1 MREKTDRRENIEN
14 MKSTQ
19 RVRRGLAFIL
29 GLSLLL
35 LAPAQLK
42 AAAAETPSL
51 SAEIVF
57 FESAVPLKPV
67 RLLING
73 NEVTL
78 SDPIR
83 NISGR
88 IYYPFRSC
96 LESMGAAVE
105 WDGST
110 RTATG
115 TLGGQ
120 TVAFT
125 VGTSDYT
132 INGISERMPDALPL
146 LDTSLQRVYLPI
158 RYAAEALGYEI
169 AWIPGAALDTVSLT
183 GPYETA
189 VLSQTNAV
197 QIDGRPVRLGDTKTL
212 VLLNFGQPDRID
224 ASAYG
229 LQWYVYNRNYEN
241 FIMIGL
247 AGDRVTGFF
256 TNARDLQL
264 RDNLGQGASPTQVGN
279 VYGTVDT
286 MEFWFDPNDGNGL
299 YAVWCMGDKPADLEA
314 EAEFLKNPEALL
326 RTYETECL
334 DITNAFRV
342 RYDLPTVQYSAQAA
356 KIARDYTKDMAL
368 RDYFSHTNPEG
379 QGPLDRILAGGL
391 DVQKVTENLAAGY
404 PDAIQVLKGWVDSA
418 SHRKGMLESNEYLG
432 VGAYYYAESKYQYYM
447 AQEFY
452 TPWH

>member
-1 MREKTDRRENIEN
+1 MA
-14 MKSTQ
+14 
-19 RVRRGLAFIL
+19 VIL
-29 GLSLLL
+29 GLSLLISAPASL
-35 LAPAQLK
+35 LAAT
-42 AAAAETPSL
+42 AEAPSL
-51 SAEIVF
+51 SAEIVT
-57 FESAVPLKPV
+57 FESAVPAKPV

-73 NEVTL
+73 SEAML
-78 SDPIR
+78 SDPVR

-96 LESMGAAVE
+96 LESMGALVE
-105 WDGST
+105 WEGST

-115 TLGGQ
+115 TLGNQ

-125 VGTSDYT
+125 VGTSEYT
-132 INGISERMPDALPL
+132 INGKPERMPDALPL
-146 LDTSLQRVYLPI
+146 LDPDLQRVYLPI
-158 RYAAEALGYEI
+158 RYAAEALGCRI
-169 AWIPGAALDTVSLT
+169 AWIPGADVDTVSLT
-183 GPYETA
+183 GPSEAA

-197 QIDGRPVRLGDTKTL
+197 QFGDRFVRLGDSKTL

-229 LQWYVYNRNYEN
+229 LQWYVYNRNNEN

-247 AGDRVTGFF
+247 TGDRVTGFF
-256 TNARDLQL
+256 TNAKNLRL

-286 MEFWFDPNDGNGL
+286 MEFWFDPNNGNGL
-299 YAVWCMGDKPADLEA
+299 YAVWCMEDKPADLEA
-314 EAEFLKNPEALL
+314 EAEFLKNQEALL

-334 DITNAFRV
+334 DITNAFRAC
-342 RYDLPTVQYSAQAA
+342 YDLPAVQYSPQAA
-356 KIARDYTKDMAL
+356 KVARDYTKDMAL

-391 DVQKVTENLAAGY
+391 DIQKVTENLAAGY

>member
-1 MREKTDRRENIEN
+1 
-14 MKSTQ
+14 MKSKII
-19 RVRRGLAFIL
+19 VRSGMAAIL
-29 GLSLLL
+29 CFCLLL
-35 LAPAQLK
+35 MIPASLR
-42 AAAAETPSL
+42 AADAEPSSL
-51 SAEIVF
+51 SAGIVV
-57 FESAVPLKPV
+57 FESAVPAKPV
-67 RLLING
+67 QLLING

-78 SDPIR
+78 ADPIR
-83 NISGR
+83 NVSGR

-96 LESMGAAVE
+96 LESMGASVE
-105 WDGST
+105 WDGGT

-115 TLGGQ
+115 TLGPQ

-132 INGISERMPDALPL
+132 INGVPERMPDALPL
-146 LDTSLQRVYLPI
+146 LDTKLQRVYLPI
-158 RYAAEALGYEI
+158 RYAAEALGYQI
-169 AWIPGAALDTVSLT
+169 TWIPGATVDTVSLT
-183 GPYETA
+183 GPYQTA

-197 QIDGRPVRLGDTKTL
+197 QINGRSVRLGDTKTL
-212 VLLNFGQPDRID
+212 VLMNFGQPDRID
-224 ASAYG
+224 ASPYG
-229 LQWYVYNRNYEN
+229 LQWYVYHRNYEN
-241 FIMIGL
+241 FMMIGL

-256 TNARDLQL
+256 TNAKNLQL

-279 VYGTVDT
+279 VYGTIDT

-299 YAVWCMGDKPADLEA
+299 YAVWCMEDKPTDLAA
-314 EAEFLKNPEALL
+314 EAVFLKTPDTLL
-326 RTYETECL
+326 RTYEIECL

-342 RYDLPTVQYSAQAA
+342 RYGLPAVQYSSEAA
-356 KIARDYTKDMAL
+356 KVARDYTKDMAL

-391 DVQKVTENLAAGY
+391 DVQKVTENLAGGY

-432 VGAYYYAESKYQYYM
+432 VGAYYYADSQYQYYM

>member
-1 MREKTDRRENIEN
+1 
-14 MKSTQ
+14 MKPIKI
-19 RVRRGLAFIL
+19 VRRGMASIL
-29 GLSLLL
+29 CLCLLL
-35 LAPAQLK
+35 MAPASLQ
-42 AAAAETPSL
+42 AADTEPSSL
-51 SAEIVF
+51 SAGIVQ
-57 FESAVPLKPV
+57 FESAVPVKPV
-67 RLLING
+67 QLLING
-73 NEVTL
+73 NAVTL
-78 SDPIR
+78 ADPIR

-105 WDGST
+105 WEGST

-115 TLGGQ
+115 TLGSQ

-132 INGISERMPDALPL
+132 VNGVHERMPDALPL
-146 LDTSLQRVYLPI
+146 LDTNLQRVYLPI
-158 RYAAEALGYEI
+158 RYAAEALGYQI
-169 AWIPGAALDTVSLT
+169 TWIPGATMDTVSLT
-183 GPYETA
+183 GPYQTA

-197 QIDGRPVRLGDTKTL
+197 QINGRFVRLGDTKTL
-212 VLLNFGQPDRID
+212 VLMNFGQPDRID

-229 LQWYVYNRNYEN
+229 LQWYVYNKNYEN

-256 TNARDLQL
+256 TNAKNLQL
-264 RDNLGQGASPTQVGN
+264 RDELGQGASPTQVGN

-286 MEFWFDPNDGNGL
+286 MEFWFDPNDSNGL
-299 YAVWCMGDKPADLEA
+299 YAVWCMEDKPTDLEA
-314 EAEFLKNPEALL
+314 EAVFLKNPDTLL

-342 RYDLPTVQYSAQAA
+342 RYGLPAVQYSPQAA
-356 KIARDYTKDMAL
+356 KVARDYTQDLAL

-432 VGAYYYAESKYQYYM
+432 VGAYYYANSKYLYYM
-447 AQEFY
+447 AEEFY